1 METLAPSVLQCGV
14 AARAL
19 AGQSSC
25 GDVHVVRTARD
36 GALVAALDG
45 VGHGSA
51 AAAAAEAAAAILRA
65 HPEEPV
71 ISLLSRCHE
80 ALRTTRGVVMSLA
93 SFDASHGLLTWLGV
107 GNVQALLLRRG
118 SKPAWSEESLLL
130 RNGVVGARL
139 PTSLRAE
146 VLCVSPGDVLVFAT
160 DGVSSDF
167 SRELVWSLPPQKAA
181 ESVLARHGKTTDD
194 ALVLVAR
201 YLPARAVAPA

>member
-1 METLAPSVLQCGV
+1 
-14 AARAL
+14 
-19 AGQSSC
+19 
-25 GDVHVVRTARD
+25 
-36 GALVAALDG
+36 
-45 VGHGSA
+45 
-51 AAAAAEAAAAILRA
+51 
-65 HPEEPV
+65 
-71 ISLLSRCHE
+71 
-80 ALRTTRGVVMSLA
+80 MSLA

-118 SKPAWSEESLLL
+118 SKSAWSEESLLL

-167 SRELVWSLPPQKAA
+167 SRELVWNLPPQKAA

-201 YLPARAVAPA
+201 YLSARAVAPA